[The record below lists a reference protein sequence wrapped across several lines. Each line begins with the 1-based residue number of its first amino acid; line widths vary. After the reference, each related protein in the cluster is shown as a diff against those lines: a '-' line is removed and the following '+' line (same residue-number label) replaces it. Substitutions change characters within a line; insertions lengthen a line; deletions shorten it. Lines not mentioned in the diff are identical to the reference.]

1 MIREWKIV
9 DWFLE
14 PGTFETKW
22 MKEGYQD
29 QGVYIVVEGN
39 PKPIKVSMWKHIIE
53 NFIYYTIHNIKLP
66 KIFKEVV
73 EELFKNE
80 DGLYDPEKGRD
91 GRDRLKKFILKVMNE
106 NKSVVQAMKETQF
119 PEKSLLWAESYWNK
133 KPFNL
138 K

>member
-1 MIREWKIV
+1 MIKEWKIV

-14 PGTFETKW
+14 PGIFETKW

-91 GRDRLKKFILKVMNE
+91 GRDRLKKLIKRGTKIYE
-106 NKSVVQAMKETQF
+106 IWT
-119 PEKSLLWAESYWNK
+119 
-133 KPFNL
+133 
-138 K
+138 